1 MPVQLVQKMKLL
13 EAISEQQEV
22 VLNDGWNIA
31 TSQRRDIGSTN
42 IKVNN
47 RKRSDASTSRRRNVA
62 TLQRCNVAT

>member
-22 VLNDGWNIA
+22 VLNDGWNVA
-31 TSQRRDIGSTN
+31 TSPN

-47 RKRSDASTSRRRNVA
+47 RQCSDASTSRRRNVA